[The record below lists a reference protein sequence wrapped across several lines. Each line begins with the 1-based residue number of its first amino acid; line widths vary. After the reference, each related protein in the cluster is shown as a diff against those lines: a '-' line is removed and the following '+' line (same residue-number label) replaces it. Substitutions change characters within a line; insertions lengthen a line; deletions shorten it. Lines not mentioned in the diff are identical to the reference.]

1 MKNIKRSTLILFAI
15 LACLC
20 AAIPV
25 SAKPSA
31 STVKNAYDKYKS
43 KKGISCSLYVD
54 IDKNGIVDMI
64 YTRNGALG
72 VCSYSSSKK
81 KVVKVKEVAGT
92 GKAPS
97 KVYYNTSKHYFGWC
111 TGSTGGGDYYI
122 YKLKGT
128 TATRKIHLKWRNQ
141 KGGGPYNKLNGKTIS
156 DAEFDK
162 QKNKIWNYKSIQF

>member
-1 MKNIKRSTLILFAI
+1 MKTIRRTTLILFAI

-31 STVKNAYDKYKS
+31 TTVKMHMKNKS
-43 KKGISCSLYVD
+43 KKGIYRSLYVD
-54 IDKNGIVDMI
+54 IDKSGIVDMI

-72 VCSYSSSKK
+72 VCSYSSSIK
-81 KVVKVKEVAGT
+81 KVVKVQEVAGT

-97 KVYYNTSKHYFGWC
+97 KVYYNTSKHYLGWC
-111 TGSTGGGDYYI
+111 SGSTGGGDYYI

>member
-1 MKNIKRSTLILFAI
+1 MKTIRRTTLILFAI

-31 STVKNAYDKYKS
+31 NTVKNAYDKYKS
-43 KKGISCSLYVD
+43 KKGIYRNLYVD

-64 YTRNGALG
+64 YTGNGALG
-72 VCSYSSSKK
+72 VCSYSSSIK
-81 KVVKVKEVAGT
+81 KVVKVQEVAGT

-111 TGSTGGGDYYI
+111 SGSTGGGDYYI

>member
-1 MKNIKRSTLILFAI
+1 MKTIRRTTLILFAI

-31 STVKNAYDKYKS
+31 TTVKMHMKNKS
-43 KKGISCSLYVD
+43 KKGIYRSLYVD
-54 IDKNGIVDMI
+54 IDKSGIVDMI

-72 VCSYSSSKK
+72 VCSYSSSIK
-81 KVVKVKEVAGT
+81 KVVKVQEVAGT

>member
-31 STVKNAYDKYKS
+31 NTVKNAYDKYKS
-43 KKGISCSLYVD
+43 KKGISRSLYVD

-72 VCSYSSSKK
+72 VCSYSSSIK
-81 KVVKVKEVAGT
+81 KVVKVQEVAGT

-111 TGSTGGGDYYI
+111 SGSTGGGDYYI

-141 KGGGPYNKLNGKTIS
+141 KGGGPYNKLNGKPIS

>member
-1 MKNIKRSTLILFAI
+1 MKTIRRTTLILFAI

-31 STVKNAYDKYKS
+31 TTVKMHMKNKS
-43 KKGISCSLYVD
+43 KKGIYRSLYVD
-54 IDKNGIVDMI
+54 IDKSGIVDMI

-72 VCSYSSSKK
+72 VCSYSSSIK
-81 KVVKVKEVAGT
+81 KVVKVQEVAGT

-111 TGSTGGGDYYI
+111 SGSTGGGDYYI

>member
-31 STVKNAYDKYKS
+31 NTVKNAYEKYKS
-43 KKGISCSLYVD
+43 KKGIYRSLYVD

-72 VCSYSSSKK
+72 VCSYSSSQK

-97 KVYYNTSKHYFGWC
+97 KVYYNTSKHYFG
-111 TGSTGGGDYYI
+111 GKYI
-122 YKLKGT
+122 
-128 TATRKIHLKWRNQ
+128 
-141 KGGGPYNKLNGKTIS
+141 LNGETKKAAVPTTNSMEKPFLMLNLINRRIRS
-156 DAEFDK
+156 GIIKAFSFE
-162 QKNKIWNYKSIQF
+162 

>member
-1 MKNIKRSTLILFAI
+1 MKTIRRTTLILFAI

-31 STVKNAYDKYKS
+31 NTVKNEYEKYKS
-43 KKGISCSLYVD
+43 KKGIYRSLYVD

-128 TATRKIHLKWRNQ
+128 TATRKIHLKRRKQ